1 MGKFKKGLFFGSLLG
16 AGMMWLNTTKKGK
29 ELRDE
34 MLDHAAEVYV
44 DLKNKVL
51 TSEKY
56 KKLNKNEYMKM
67 AHELVN
73 KYAIDN
79 GLAENVKK
87 MVEKLVVAQ
96 WKNLK
101 GEIKKQFQLTRSL
114 YKNQALSL
122 GFLYGK
128 ITW

>member
-1 MGKFKKGLFFGSLLG
+1 MGKFKKGLFFGGLLG

-44 DLKNKVL
+44 DLKDKVL
-51 TSEKY
+51 ASEKY
-56 KKLNKNEYMKM
+56 KNLSKHEYIKM

-101 GEIKKQFQLTRSL
+101 GEMKK
-114 YKNQALSL
+114 
-122 GFLYGK
+122 
-128 ITW
+128 